1 MVRSKRVVGTTGRRA
16 TLQVRLSSGEEG
28 NDRQAVMLVTM
39 VLFKN
44 TLEFVNPPLFI
55 ETLSNATGTVWRKE
69 KDENGRKKKF
79 YNLVHCLLYF
89 HPYP

>member
-44 TLEFVNPPLFI
+44 TFEFVNPPLFK
-55 ETLSNATGTVWRKE
+55 R
-69 KDENGRKKKF
+69 
-79 YNLVHCLLYF
+79 
-89 HPYP
+89 